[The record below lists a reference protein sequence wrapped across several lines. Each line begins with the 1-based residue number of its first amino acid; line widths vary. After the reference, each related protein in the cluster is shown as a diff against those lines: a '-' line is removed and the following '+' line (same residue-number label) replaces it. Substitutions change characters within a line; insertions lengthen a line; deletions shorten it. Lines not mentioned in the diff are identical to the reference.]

1 MKKYIAKTDVSVCV
15 VLPGGGHTRV
25 SFLPQTDGGSVFYT
39 NDEGIQHGL
48 EHHYK
53 YGKQFRL
60 DPDFKVGG
68 RAKGTPNPPKN
79 KIHDLVKKAME
90 GEITTKEA
98 AKGIADE
105 MGEITTAIDKAIDE
119 FTIPKDMTLNPEDM
133 TLNPEA
139 NAEAESAAEETTAAT
154 EEADE
159 EGSGLKEVKVSDPGK
174 AKDYLAEEFGAQRT
188 KLKTG
193 KQIEETAAAYGIK
206 FVYD

>member
-1 MKKYIAKTDVSVCV
+1 MKKYIAKTDVSICV

-25 SFLPQTDGGSVFYT
+25 SFLPQTDGGSVYYT
-39 NDEGIQHGL
+39 SDEGIQHGL

-53 YGKQFRL
+53 FGKQFRL

-68 RAKGTPNPPKN
+68 RAKGTPNPPN
-79 KIHDLVKKAME
+79 IKIRDLAKQAME
-90 GEITTKEA
+90 GEITPKEA
-98 AKGIADE
+98 AKGISDE
-105 MGEITTAIDKAIDE
+105 MGEIATAIDKAIDE
-119 FTIPKDMTLNPEDM
+119 LTIPKDT

-139 NAEAESAAEETTAAT
+139 NAEAESATEAEETAAAT
-154 EEADE
+154 EEADG

-188 KLKTG
+188 KLKTE